1 MPNKIVTI
9 HPPGSRPGTSSFAI
23 APMMRPT
30 TKIVISP
37 INTSKCASHGV
48 SDTRYAGTG
57 SRNPR
62 HRRVTCSMNPREAR
76 DFLAKAVSP
85 RPGIWADLG
94 AGKGTFTKALADI
107 LGPGST
113 IYAVDHDPSAIT
125 ALERA
130 ARVDGVRI
138 VPILGD
144 FARALEVP
152 GVAPGTLD
160 GILLANAL
168 HFVPEPARVLQSL
181 VRWLRPGGKV
191 VLIEYDRR
199 RANRWVPYPIEKA
212 RLAEIAEQA
221 GLSAPVIDGSVPSR
235 YWGEIY
241 VARLGKTT

>member
-1 MPNKIVTI
+1 
-9 HPPGSRPGTSSFAI
+9 
-23 APMMRPT
+23 
-30 TKIVISP
+30 
-37 INTSKCASHGV
+37 
-48 SDTRYAGTG
+48 
-57 SRNPR
+57 
-62 HRRVTCSMNPREAR
+62 MNPREAR

-152 GVAPGTLD
+152 GAAPGTLD

-181 VRWLRPGGKV
+181 VRWLHPGGKV

>member
-1 MPNKIVTI
+1 
-9 HPPGSRPGTSSFAI
+9 
-23 APMMRPT
+23 
-30 TKIVISP
+30 
-37 INTSKCASHGV
+37 
-48 SDTRYAGTG
+48 
-57 SRNPR
+57 
-62 HRRVTCSMNPREAR
+62 MNPREAR

-94 AGKGTFTKALADI
+94 AGKGTFTQALADI

-113 IYAVDHDPSAIT
+113 IYAVDHDPDAVA

-144 FARALEVP
+144 FTRELELP
-152 GVAPGTLD
+152 GAAPRTLD

-168 HFVPEPARVLQSL
+168 HFVREPARLLQSL
-181 VRWLRPGGKV
+181 VRWLRSGGSV

-212 RLAEIAEQA
+212 RLAEIAGQA
-221 GLSAPVIDGSVPSR
+221 GLSAPMIAGSVPSS
-235 YWGEIY
+235 YSGEIY
-241 VARLGKTT
+241 VARLAKAT